1 MEPYGSERQWYWI
14 GAAALALG
22 AFAMIARSRGKSRDE
37 EPHYVYHLLVCLTAA
52 VFYTFMGLDQLRVEI
67 PEQSR
72 HVYLARYIDWS
83 ITTPLLLL
91 GLCTTAL
98 GELRRRAA
106 LVVGI
111 LVADVAIMGTGLAAA
126 LSHVPGSKIT
136 WYLVSCAF
144 QLAVY
149 VLIWGPLRRE
159 ATSQRSPT
167 VGAVFTRNA
176 TVLSVLW
183 LLYPL
188 VWLGAP
194 EGFRLFEAPAEAL
207 IFLVLD
213 IVAKVG
219 YGFMTLTGSAQL
231 EPHAAHYR
239 PVDETSRSVQSSPA
253 TGRGSREPANARPAR
268 PVRGSTT
275 GDTRR

>member
-1 MEPYGSERQWYWI
+1 MEPYASERQFYWV
-14 GAAALALG
+14 GTVVLALG
-22 AFAMIARSRGKSRDE
+22 AFAMIARSRGKPRDS
-37 EPHYVYHLLVCLTAA
+37 EPEYVFHLLVCLTAA

-72 HVYLARYIDWS
+72 HVYLARYVDWS
-83 ITTPLLLL
+83 ITTPLLLAA
-91 GLCTTAL
+91 LCTTAL
-98 GELRRRAA
+98 GELRRRPA

-126 LSHVPGSKIT
+126 LSHVQGSKVT
-136 WYLVSCAF
+136 WYIVSCAF

-149 VLIWGPLRRE
+149 ALIWGPLRRE
-159 ATSQRSPT
+159 AKSQTSPT

-194 EGFRLFEAPAEAL
+194 EGFRLFEAPTEAL

-213 IVAKVG
+213 IIAKVG
-219 YGFMTLTGSAQL
+219 YGFMTLAGSAQL
-231 EPHAAHYR
+231 EPHSANYR
-239 PVDETSRSVQSSPA
+239 PVVEPITSLPPNPSSGRVGSERERA
-253 TGRGSREPANARPAR
+253 RERRDVAGTG
-268 PVRGSTT
+268 VR
-275 GDTRR
+275 

>member
-1 MEPYGSERQWYWI
+1 MDPYASERQWFWV
-14 GAAALALG
+14 GTVALALG
-22 AFAMIARSRGKSRDE
+22 AFAMIARSRGKPRDA
-37 EPHYVYHLLVCLTAA
+37 EPHHVYHILVCLTAA

-67 PEQSR
+67 PEQAR

-111 LVADVAIMGTGLAAA
+111 LVADVAIMGTGLGAA

-149 VLIWGPLRRE
+149 ALVWGPLRSA
-159 ATSQRSPT
+159 ATAQRSPR
-167 VGAVFTRNA
+167 VAAVFTRNA
-176 TVLSVLW
+176 VVLSGLW

-194 EGFRLFEAPAEAL
+194 EGFRLYDAATEAV

-213 IVAKVG
+213 VLAKVV
-219 YGFMTLTGSAQL
+219 YGFFTLAGTDQL
-231 EPHAAHYR
+231 EPYAAHYN
-239 PVDETSRSVQSSPA
+239 PVEEPVPA
-253 TGRGSREPANARPAR
+253 VARR
-268 PVRGSTT
+268 
-275 GDTRR
+275 

>member
-1 MEPYGSERQWYWI
+1 MDPYGSERQFYWV
-14 GAAALALG
+14 GAAVLALG
-22 AFAMIARSRGKSRDE
+22 AFAMIARSRGKPRDS
-37 EPHYVYHLLVCLTAA
+37 EPHYVYHILVCVTAA
-52 VFYTFMGLDQLRVEI
+52 VFYAFMGLDQLRIEI

-83 ITTPLLLL
+83 ITTPLLLTA
-91 GLCTTAL
+91 LCTTAL

-126 LSHVPGSKIT
+126 LSHVQGSKVT
-136 WYLVSCAF
+136 WYIVSCAF
-144 QLAVY
+144 QLVVY
-149 VLIWGPLRRE
+149 ALIWGPLRRE
-159 ATSQRSPT
+159 ANSQLTPT
-167 VGAVFTRNA
+167 VSAVFTRNV

-194 EGFRLFEAPAEAL
+194 EGFRLFEAPTEAL
-207 IFLVLD
+207 VFLVLD

-219 YGFMTLTGSAQL
+219 YGFMTLAGSAQL
-231 EPHAAHYR
+231 EPHSANYR
-239 PVDETSRSVQSSPA
+239 PVVEPIASRPPNASSGSVGSESER
-253 TGRGSREPANARPAR
+253 GRQRREPVGTGARR
-268 PVRGSTT
+268 
-275 GDTRR
+275 